1 VAEIKSTI
9 DLVLEKTRDF
19 TLSREEKQKLAQ
31 KELEKKLQG
40 LISRYLDQVIPLSR
54 LYEEVGKTAHTEK
67 ELAYTLLKTYLLA
80 HLNLDRDN
88 SLILSALKEI
98 RGFDT
103 AFLSNLQEEYQSER
117 EKTERAFHEKSLV
130 TLQEKGVSG
139 SAVVPNLEKNP
150 EWNQFIDTL
159 RSRYLERIETLE
171 SNF

>member
-1 VAEIKSTI
+1 VAEIKSTV
-9 DLVLEKTRDF
+9 DLVLEKTRDL
-19 TLSREEKQKLAQ
+19 TLSREEKQKLAH

-54 LYEEVGKTAHTEK
+54 LHEEVEKTAHPEK
-67 ELAYTLLKTYLLA
+67 DLVYALVKKYLLA

-98 RGFDT
+98 CNFDT
-103 AFLSNLQEEYQSER
+103 ALLSNLQEEYQSER
-117 EKTERAFHEKSLV
+117 ENTERAFHEKTVV

-150 EWNQFIDTL
+150 DWNQFIDTL
-159 RSRYLERIETLE
+159 QRRYLERIETLE
-171 SNF
+171 SDS